1 MGAMRARPAFIRLVG
16 VAFACLLLGGCGVY
30 PVLLQPEAIPFGTL
44 QAGGFIAAGGR
55 DRNSDS
61 PAPGVA
67 DFGVSGRLGLL
78 PGVEIGARGSLFGGA
93 LADVRLQPIRKPV
106 SVSLDMAVYR
116 NHFLANPL
124 DPHVT
129 QPVTYTGV
137 RPAVI
142 IGVGHFYGGGA
153 YGYTWSRGEGLG
165 FPIYD
170 TLRAPTI
177 IAGVR
182 IDRKIG
188 LLIEAEAFM
197 VSDRWR
203 TVPGFCLGFA
213 GFSPPVRLWGKSKD
227 K

>member
-1 MGAMRARPAFIRLVG
+1 MKSHLSFIRLAG

-55 DRNSDS
+55 TRHYDS

-93 LADVRLQPIRKPV
+93 LADVRLQPLRKPV
-106 SVSLDMAVYR
+106 SISLDMAVHR
-116 NHFLANPL
+116 NRFLANPL
-124 DPHVT
+124 DPHVSI
-129 QPVTYTGV
+129 PVTYTGV

-142 IGVGHFYGGGA
+142 IGVGRFYGGAA
-153 YGYTWSRGEGLG
+153 YGYTWSEGYYMKP
-165 FPIYD
+165 FYD
-170 TLRAPTI
+170 TLRAPTVL
-177 IAGVR
+177 AGVR

-188 LLIEAEAFM
+188 LLLEAEAFIA
-197 VSDRWR
+197 SDRWR

-213 GFSPPVRLWGKSKD
+213 GFSPPVRLWGKSED